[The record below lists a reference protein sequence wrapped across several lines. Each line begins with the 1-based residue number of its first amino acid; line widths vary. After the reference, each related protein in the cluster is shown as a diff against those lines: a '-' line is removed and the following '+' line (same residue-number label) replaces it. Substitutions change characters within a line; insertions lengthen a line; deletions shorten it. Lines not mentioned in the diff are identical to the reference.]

1 MKKTTQIVVRVS
13 KDERH
18 LWKKVALVN
27 DKSLSDWVR
36 GLLEAAA
43 GKESKRRGW

>member
-1 MKKTTQIVVRVS
+1 MKTTQIVIRVTEE
-13 KDERH
+13 ERR
-18 LWKKVALVN
+18 LWKQVALVS
-27 DKSLSDWVR
+27 DKTLSDWVR

>member
-1 MKKTTQIVVRVS
+1 MKTTQIVIRVTEE
-13 KDERH
+13 ERR
-18 LWKKVALVN
+18 LWKQVALVN

>member
-1 MKKTTQIVVRVS
+1 MKTTQIVIRVTEE
-13 KDERH
+13 ERW
-18 LWKKVALVN
+18 LWKQVALVN